1 MWRATAITSYDVSV
15 PEPVDL
21 AAVRDAPDEFD
32 AAVAVSPGIDRFCS
46 SSAWILAAHDA
57 LMGERTPWLWR
68 TEHGWLALARRSRS
82 DGGVVLEPL
91 ELAWGL
97 ASPLIGARP
106 VALAREL
113 LAVAAGDAG
122 WDAMLLAGLVEDGP
136 ADRALIGGLPAG
148 WRWGRGT
155 PTQRYV
161 ASLDGGVDGYLG
173 RRSRNLRKALRVGDR
188 AAAAAGLS
196 FVVVTPRTAPEIDD
210 ALRRIVGIERRS
222 WKGQGGVGID
232 QGPMLAFYQ
241 RMTHALAPRGRM
253 RLIVCRHHGRDIAFI
268 LGGVFAGE
276 YRGLQFSFDNTYRHH
291 GLGNLLQLRQIE
303 ALCEEDIGVYDLGT
317 AMPYK
322 ERWAETVVETR
333 LLVIA
338 R

>member
-1 MWRATAITSYDVSV
+1 M
-15 PEPVDL
+15 PELVDL
-21 AAVRDAPDEFD
+21 AALRDAPDAFD
-32 AAVAVSPGIDRFCS
+32 DAVAASPDIDRFCS

-57 LMGERTPWLWR
+57 LMGERDPWIWR
-68 TEHGWLALARRSRS
+68 ADHGWLALARRRRD
-82 DGGVVLEPL
+82 DGGVVFEPL

-97 ASPLIGARP
+97 ASPLVGPAP
-106 VALAREL
+106 AALAREL
-113 LAVAAGDAG
+113 IALAVADDN
-122 WDAMLLAGLVEDGP
+122 WDAMLLAGLVEGGP
-136 ADRALIGGLPAG
+136 ADRALLAALPPR

-161 ASLDGGVDGYLG
+161 ASLDGGVDGYLS
-173 RRSRNLRKALRVGDR
+173 RRSRNLRKGLRAAERD
-188 AAAAAGLS
+188 AAAAGLT
-196 FVVVTPRTAPEIDD
+196 FTPLAPRTAPESDD
-210 ALRRIVGIERRS
+210 ALRRIVAIERRS
-222 WKGQGGVGID
+222 WKGQGGVGVD

-241 RMTHALAPRGRM
+241 RMSHALAPRGRL
-253 RLIVCRHHGRDIAFI
+253 RLILAQHDGRDVAFI

-276 YRGLQFSFDNTYRHH
+276 YRGLQFSFDDTYRRHA
-291 GLGNLLQLRQIE
+291 LGNLLQLRQIE
-303 ALCEEDIGVYDLGT
+303 ALVDEGIGVYDLGT

>member
-1 MWRATAITSYDVSV
+1 MTSITSYTVRV
-15 PEPVDL
+15 PRPVDL
-21 AAVRDAPDEFD
+21 AELRAAPDEFD
-32 AAVAVSPGIDRFCS
+32 DAVARSPDIDRFCS

-57 LMGERTPWLWR
+57 LMGERTPWVWR
-68 TEHGWLALARRSRS
+68 TDHGWIALARRLRA
-82 DGGVVLEPL
+82 DGGVVFEPL

-97 ASPLIGARP
+97 ASPLVGASPRR
-106 VALAREL
+106 LARSMVEL
-113 LAVAAGDAG
+113 AIADPD
-122 WDAMLLAGLVEDGP
+122 WDAMLLAGLVEGRA
-136 ADRALIGGLPAG
+136 ADRAILGALPPG

-155 PTQRYV
+155 VTQRFV
-161 ASLDGGVDGYLG
+161 ASLDGGVDGFLS
-173 RRSRNLRKALRVGDR
+173 RRSRNLRKGLRAAERD
-188 AAAAAGLS
+188 AAAAG
-196 FVVVTPRTAPEIDD
+196 FTFETVAPTSASAIDD

-222 WKGQGGVGID
+222 WKGKTGVGVD

-241 RMTHALAPRGRM
+241 RMTHALGPRGRL
-253 RLIVCRHHGRDIAFI
+253 RLIVAKDGDRDIAFI

-276 YRGLQFSFDNTYRHH
+276 YRGLQFSFDNDYRRHA
-291 GLGNLLQLRQIE
+291 LGNLLQLRQIE
-303 ALCEEDIGVYDLGT
+303 ALCAEGVGVYDLGT